1 MSGASS
7 HRQKILKEIGSPT
20 HATKEGKRSCSFPQ
34 GTKCLPQYM
43 KRIYASTHLLADI
56 LLYAEHLG
64 IDLPNEQ
71 NLLWIAQAGLEVS
84 LPPPWYPV
92 EDSQGRIYYYN
103 SVTKETKWEHPLD
116 SYYKAMVKKER
127 LKAGLYNSAAS
138 DANLEDS
145 GASLMSSLDDIPPLS
160 TFAKAPDSE
169 QTVVHIPLLKKEK
182 NSTFLSKSCP
192 TNLNIWT
199 VKAAPLTKQT
209 DSDSES
215 HTATLKNKGERA
227 IPDLKDLL
235 SQKQALVAELEQ
247 LKREVQ
253 KYRRLRDQ
261 LRASAK
267 QELLQLNESAKAKE
281 RSSCTDVDRQPRKC
295 SPPPLQKVAAR
306 ETEVPNLGEKTK
318 RPQTTA
324 SALVPAAQ
332 PSLGHSDLLRL
343 SQRLAHL
350 RHRHLQLSL
359 RAAQQVA
366 EDALASSVVTQPV
379 CQEPTSKDTFTS
391 VKLAPTSE
399 VMASHPGRALVEK
412 ARTRV
417 ESTPGVLPQCW
428 RSRVPN
434 QEGDQAAPW
443 SRAEWTAKLSQL
455 RWNLGECELHQLLIK

>member
-1 MSGASS
+1 MSGTSS

-20 HATKEGKRSCSFPQ
+20 RATKE
-34 GTKCLPQYM
+34 
-43 KRIYASTHLLADI
+43 DI
-56 LLYAEHLG
+56 VLYAEHLG
-64 IDLPNEQ
+64 IELPNEQ

-127 LKAGLYNSAAS
+127 IKAGLQNSAAS

-145 GASLMSSLDDIPPLS
+145 GASLQ
-160 TFAKAPDSE
+160 A
-169 QTVVHIPLLKKEK
+169 
-182 NSTFLSKSCP
+182 
-192 TNLNIWT
+192 
-199 VKAAPLTKQT
+199 

-215 HTATLKNKGERA
+215 HTATLKNDKEEEKA
-227 IPDLKDLL
+227 LPDLEDLL

-247 LKREVQ
+247 LKREVH
-253 KYRRLRDQ
+253 KYRRLREQ

-267 QELLQLNESAKAKE
+267 QELVQLGASTVAKE
-281 RSSCTDVDRQPRKC
+281 RSMCTDVARRPRKC
-295 SPPPLQKVAAR
+295 SPPRQKTVAR
-306 ETEVPNLGEKTK
+306 ETPNAGEKTK
-318 RPQTTA
+318 QTTA
-324 SALVPAAQ
+324 ALVPAVQ

-366 EDALASSVVTQPV
+366 EDALAREALHHRDNHDGSFPPQ
-379 CQEPTSKDTFTS
+379 
-391 VKLAPTSE
+391 LAATSE
-399 VMASHPGRALVEK
+399 AIASHPGRALVEK
-412 ARTRV
+412 PRTRM
-417 ESTPGVLPQCW
+417 ESAPGTLPQCW
-428 RSRVPN
+428 RPRAPT
-434 QEGDQAAPW
+434 QEGDQPVPW

>member
-1 MSGASS
+1 MSRTSS

-20 HATKEGKRSCSFPQ
+20 RATKE
-34 GTKCLPQYM
+34 
-43 KRIYASTHLLADI
+43 DI

-127 LKAGLYNSAAS
+127 IKAGLQNSAAS

-160 TFAKAPDSE
+160 TFARASDSE
-169 QTVVHIPLLKKEK
+169 QTVVHISLLKKEK
-182 NSTFLSKSCP
+182 KNTFLSKSCP
-192 TNLNIWT
+192 TNLNILT
-199 VKAAPLTKQT
+199 VKTAPPLPTKQA

-215 HTATLKNKGERA
+215 HTATLKNDKKEGERVL
-227 IPDLKDLL
+227 PDLKDLL

-247 LKREVQ
+247 LKREVH
-253 KYRRLRDQ
+253 KYRRLREQ

-267 QELLQLNESAKAKE
+267 QELVQLGASTATKE
-281 RSSCTDVDRQPRKC
+281 RSMCTDVARRPQKC
-295 SPPPLQKVAAR
+295 SPPRQKIVAR
-306 ETEVPNLGEKTK
+306 ESEAPNAGEKAK

-324 SALVPAAQ
+324 ALVPAVQ

-366 EDALASSVVTQPV
+366 EDALARIVQSTHESKRRSRHQSRVSVRHIATTAVCRLAPESTEPGGRPARSVV
-379 CQEPTSKDTFTS
+379 S
-391 VKLAPTSE
+391 
-399 VMASHPGRALVEK
+399 
-412 ARTRV
+412 
-417 ESTPGVLPQCW
+417 
-428 RSRVPN
+428 SRVDC
-434 QEGDQAAPW
+434 QVVSAALE
-443 SRAEWTAKLSQL
+443 SRRVRTAPAAHQIAAAKSLAIPPVNKLFAQL
-455 RWNLGECELHQLLIK
+455 IECCQTVQ

>member
-1 MSGASS
+1 MSGTSS

-20 HATKEGKRSCSFPQ
+20 RATKE
-34 GTKCLPQYM
+34 
-43 KRIYASTHLLADI
+43 DI

-127 LKAGLYNSAAS
+127 IKAGLQNSAAS

-160 TFAKAPDSE
+160 TFARASDSE
-169 QTVVHIPLLKKEK
+169 QTVVHISLLKKEK
-182 NSTFLSKSCP
+182 KNTFLSKSCP
-192 TNLNIWT
+192 TNLNILT
-199 VKAAPLTKQT
+199 VKTAPPLPTKA

-215 HTATLKNKGERA
+215 HTATLKNDNKEGERVL
-227 IPDLKDLL
+227 PDLKDLL

-247 LKREVQ
+247 LKREVH
-253 KYRRLRDQ
+253 KYRRLREQ

-267 QELLQLNESAKAKE
+267 QELVQLGASTAAKE
-281 RSSCTDVDRQPRKC
+281 RSMCTDVARRPRKC
-295 SPPPLQKVAAR
+295 SPPRQKTVAR
-306 ETEVPNLGEKTK
+306 ESEAPNAGEKAK

-324 SALVPAAQ
+324 ALVPAVQ

-366 EDALASSVVTQPV
+366 EDALASSVVTQPA
-379 CQEPTSKDTFTS
+379 CQDPTSKDLFTS
-391 VKLAPTSE
+391 VKLAATSE
-399 VMASHPGRALVEK
+399 AITSHPGRALVEK
-412 ARTRV
+412 PRTRI
-417 ESTPGVLPQCW
+417 ESAPGTLPQCW
-428 RSRVPN
+428 RPRAPN
-434 QEGDQAAPW
+434 QEGDQPVPW